1 MMKSEPEMIN
11 LLRDLRDIFEN
22 RITHYSAKLN
32 GERRRNRKPPRA
44 EWLWDGDERK
54 QFEDPHPGSFAV
66 MDPEPEPEKPPKP
79 EGEEAKEPAVKKAEE
94 TTEETSDPPPKPGT
108 VNMPPQPEKTKKRKC
123 ILLLG
128 YCGTGYMGMQI
139 NPGAVTIEAEV
150 ERAVYRAGLM
160 IRENYGFPQKVHW
173 MRAARTDKGVHAA
186 RQVISLKLLTPEG
199 NEENMCQDIN
209 RHLPESIRCHKVVR
223 VSKQFHAKNACTK
236 RRYQYIMPTYLL
248 EDAERMNRLF
258 EEEID
263 NYIVT
268 KKDQDGEPKD
278 ENKEDTGAGGTDD
291 LGPWGKCSKTDTESS
306 NAEDDKDEDDW
317 KRKPVII
324 PPEVLQAVSEKVKG
338 FRLSQEKLKMLRKL
352 LNKYEGTRNYHNFT
366 SRKDVDDM
374 SCNRFVM
381 SFKCSQPYLE
391 GDVEWVCLS
400 VLGQSFLL
408 NQIRKMVA
416 LCVQIV
422 RGEATMKA
430 MEEALFSR
438 EKVYLAIAPGEGL
451 YLDNLYFDKYND
463 GIEKA
468 ENGKERLRLE
478 FESGELAEQ
487 IEAFKKAKIIS
498 HIVKQEMEEQPF
510 LKWVNYLRVYP
521 TKFD

>member
-1 MMKSEPEMIN
+1 
-11 LLRDLRDIFEN
+11 
-22 RITHYSAKLN
+22 
-32 GERRRNRKPPRA
+32 
-44 EWLWDGDERK
+44 
-54 QFEDPHPGSFAV
+54 
-66 MDPEPEPEKPPKP
+66 
-79 EGEEAKEPAVKKAEE
+79 
-94 TTEETSDPPPKPGT
+94 
-108 VNMPPQPEKTKKRKC
+108 
-123 ILLLG
+123 
-128 YCGTGYMGMQI
+128 
-139 NPGAVTIEAEV
+139 
-150 ERAVYRAGLM
+150 
-160 IRENYGFPQKVHW
+160 
-173 MRAARTDKGVHAA
+173 
-186 RQVISLKLLTPEG
+186 
-199 NEENMCQDIN
+199 
-209 RHLPESIRCHKVVR
+209 
-223 VSKQFHAKNACTK
+223 
-236 RRYQYIMPTYLL
+236 
-248 EDAERMNRLF
+248 
-258 EEEID
+258 
-263 NYIVT
+263 
-268 KKDQDGEPKD
+268 
-278 ENKEDTGAGGTDD
+278 
-291 LGPWGKCSKTDTESS
+291 
-306 NAEDDKDEDDW
+306 
-317 KRKPVII
+317 
-324 PPEVLQAVSEKVKG
+324 
-338 FRLSQEKLKMLRKL
+338 MLRKL